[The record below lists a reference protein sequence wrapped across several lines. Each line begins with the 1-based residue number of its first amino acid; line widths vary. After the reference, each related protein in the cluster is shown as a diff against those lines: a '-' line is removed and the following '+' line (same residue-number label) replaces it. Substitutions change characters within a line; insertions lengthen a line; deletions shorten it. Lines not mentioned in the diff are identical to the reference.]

1 MKFIKFFHLDFRRG
15 IHTVWKLYLC
25 EAMLFAL
32 LCVDFWNRSRIFLDL
47 YPGTFRSL
55 GDLALYI
62 FGGMKKFIPT
72 PGAVFPFPTVW
83 LLVMALA
90 CFSSLW
96 YPLEDLYGFGKTLL
110 TACQSRKRWYLA
122 KAMWCG
128 VTVSLFFCAGMGC
141 TAIGVF
147 GHGRK
152 VYLDH
157 FPLHDGTD
165 GDHRCGQH
173 RRGMAAHFAADP
185 AALAGSCNTVP
196 TPAVSLLVDAASAGV
211 GGIHRGAAQFRL
223 LRQPTPAWKLRHGLA
238 GPASSGR
245 WGNLAGG
252 RPLLHGVIVALRI
265 GGADLFPTYRH
276 FGKRGEIMS
285 IIFENVTKTIH
296 GKTVLQGVT
305 LSLET
310 GRVTGLR
317 GINGSGK
324 TMLLRLLAGLI
335 HPSEGKITIDG
346 KTLGKDM
353 EFPPSMGLLIENP
366 AFLGQYTGAENLEML
381 ASLHQNVA
389 KEDVRT
395 LLEKVGLAADGDT
408 KYRKYSL
415 GMKQRLGIAGAILG
429 KPELLLLDEPTNAL
443 DTKGVELLREIIG
456 EERQRGAAVVVACH
470 EAAFLESVS
479 DEIYCLEN
487 GQLTD
492 HLILREKGGSK
503 P

>member
-1 MKFIKFFHLDFRRG
+1 M
-15 IHTVWKLYLC
+15 
-25 EAMLFAL
+25 
-32 LCVDFWNRSRIFLDL
+32 WNRFIFPSVLGLLEPLPYLFGAVPRNLSQLGRFGAVYFWRHEEIHSHSRGSISIPHGLAAGDG
-47 YPGTFRSL
+47 PGLLFFPVVSL
-55 GDLALYI
+55 GGFVRVWENTADRLS
-62 FGGMKKFIPT
+62 KPQ
-72 PGAVFPFPTVW
+72 TV
-83 LLVMALA
+83 V
-90 CFSSLW
+90 
-96 YPLEDLYGFGKTLL
+96 FGKSNVVRCDCVPL
-110 TACQSRKRWYLA
+110 
-122 KAMWCG
+122 
-128 VTVSLFFCAGMGC
+128 FCAGMGC

-152 VYLDH
+152 VHLDH